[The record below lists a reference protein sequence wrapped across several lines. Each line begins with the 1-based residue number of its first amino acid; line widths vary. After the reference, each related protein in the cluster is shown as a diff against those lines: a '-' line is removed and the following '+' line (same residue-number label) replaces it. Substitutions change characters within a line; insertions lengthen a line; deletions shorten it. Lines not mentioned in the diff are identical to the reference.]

1 MLRRRIGLL
10 ISTVCILLQV
20 VFESASASSVGL
32 GDTCSRDEECLVGNS
47 RCFQGLCQCL
57 PYYAVYNN
65 SQCLQS
71 TLLGFDCLVNEQCS
85 QKVANSSCI
94 GGYCRCE
101 QGFLQ
106 FRRHTC
112 LTPAKVGDVC
122 YGDSH
127 CRLWDSGTHC
137 DFLIPKLFG
146 RCICTSPLKLS
157 SAGTCLPPRPLRT
170 PSPTAR
176 PRPGGLRPFATATRP
191 FSNHQFSH
199 KNQQQYN
206 LMRKPPLTSNIHYKQ
221 NQSSQA
227 LFLSQKVPAHN
238 NIIEPTTIS
247 YTKPIVTTSKPPN
260 TSIKVTT
267 SSTSTTLKNEGVS
280 SSKHPS
286 LNQPIKYNAENSI
299 IDSIDKQSSNTKNSI
314 SYVQDLLVSQSAQVV
329 GVATDPSLISSS
341 TSAVTLKAP
350 VKYSVG
356 NINYLKPA
364 ESSKTPSSNQVQQS
378 FFESVDRSPV
388 VPTTQRNVVK
398 TKPPKSTVT
407 ARPSSSTS
415 SFRPTKLP
423 FLSTTVSSVS
433 SSSAMR
439 RPATMSPQISSAT
452 SSPVTSARPS
462 KFPVASTTHRTLT
475 NLLSKRPIFNKWQG
489 LKRPNL
495 NKIGNTAAIKSNL
508 GAATTSTTTTTSTT
522 APPVSQ
528 TPVSN
533 RWDEAKVVSLGLPCS
548 SDKQCKAADP
558 ASRCMRGVC
567 DCANQSVRNSSSVC
581 SATNTG
587 CHAGTFQCT
596 STGQCIS
603 WYFVCDGRRDCADG
617 SDEACQGGG
626 GCPRTAF
633 TCHLSLPP
641 APICVSAASRCNGV
655 NECPNGEDELECD
668 DKHNKGCPA
677 NTFKCGS
684 GECLAAYE
692 FCNAVIS
699 CRDGSDEGP
708 ACSATGG
715 VHQSQWCPFRC
726 ANGRCR
732 STAVTCSGRDGCG
745 DNSDETSCT
754 VCKCPSL

>member
-1 MLRRRIGLL
+1 MLRCSGLL
-10 ISTVCILLQV
+10 IFTVGLLLQI
-20 VFESASASSVGL
+20 VFDCASASSVGL
-32 GDTCSRDEECLVGNS
+32 GDSCTRDEECLVGNS

-170 PSPTAR
+170 PSPTSR
-176 PRPGGLRPFATATRP
+176 PRPGALRPTRP
-191 FSNHQFSH
+191 FVNHQFSH

-206 LMRKPPLTSNIHYKQ
+206 LMRKPPLSPNIHYKQ

-227 LFLSQKVPAHN
+227 LFLSQKVPSYN
-238 NIIEPTTIS
+238 TIIEPTTIS

-260 TSIKVTT
+260 TSVKITTT
-267 SSTSTTLKNEGVS
+267 SSSTTLKNDVVS
-280 SSKHPS
+280 SKPS
-286 LNQPIKYNAENSI
+286 TLNQPIKYNADNSI
-299 IDSIDKQSSNTKNSI
+299 ISSIDKQSSNTKNSI
-314 SYVQDLLVSQSAQVV
+314 SYVQDLLVSQSSQVV
-329 GVATDPSLISSS
+329 GVATDPSLVVSSS
-341 TSAVTLKAP
+341 TTAVTSKPP

-356 NINYLKPA
+356 SINHLKPG
-364 ESSKTPSSNQVQQS
+364 ESFKTPTSSQPLQS
-378 FFESVDRSPV
+378 GAFEGVEKSPV
-388 VPTTQRNVVK
+388 VSTTQRNAVK
-398 TKPPKSTVT
+398 SKPSKTPVT
-407 ARPSSSTS
+407 SRPSSSTFS
-415 SFRPTKLP
+415 SFRPTKIP
-423 FLSTTVSSVS
+423 FLPTTLSSVQSPAIRRPSTVSPQVSSTSRPSTTKL
-433 SSSAMR
+433 
-439 RPATMSPQISSAT
+439 PA
-452 SSPVTSARPS
+452 V
-462 KFPVASTTHRTLT
+462 STTHRTLT

-495 NKIGNTAAIKSNL
+495 NKVGAAAIKSNA
-508 GAATTSTTTTTSTT
+508 GAGTTSTTTTTTT
-522 APPVSQ
+522 RPTTSSPAVSQ
-528 TPVSN
+528 TPVVN
-533 RWDEAKVVSLGLPCS
+533 RWDEARVVSLGLPCS

-558 ASRCMRGVC
+558 ASRCIRGVC
-567 DCANQSVRNSSSVC
+567 DCANQSNKNSSTTC

-596 STGQCIS
+596 STGECIS

-617 SDEACQGGG
+617 SDEACHGGAA
-626 GCPRTAF
+626 CPRTAF
-633 TCHLSLPP
+633 VCHQSPP
-641 APICVSAASRCNGV
+641 ANICVSAAARCNGV
-655 NECPNGEDELECD
+655 IECPNGEDELDCD
-668 DKHNKGCPA
+668 DKQNRGCPE

-708 ACSATGG
+708 ACSATVSAGS
-715 VHQSQWCPFRC
+715 QSCPFRC
-726 ANGRCR
+726 GNGRCR

-745 DNSDETSCT
+745 DNSDETSCS